1 PENISSG
8 IKPGTSKH
16 SQDPDVKVRNTSNL
30 VKKNLHKEVVIQ
42 RGTPPKAAV
51 CTHFPC
57 HLIDNKE
64 ELKIHFIQGLQQ
76 GNSSK
81 AKCRSKQRNQ
91 NQMPATELITFC
103 VAKTGGENIEAK
115 VIKNPKLRKKV
126 DFVCVYAYRNET
138 VKEALRR
145 DGRFHSY
152 IFRTCCALSETIN
165 GDSNT
170 DNVSVPDSQEDCDN
184 TPTEEQ
190 RDPPGEQPEAGPSAQ
205 SSTPPE
211 TGNARSQRK
220 EVEKDG
226 GGLLVKQTRHEIS
239 NSKEILAIL
248 RSQFAVLVKK
258 LKEREKLKNKSDVQQ
273 FFRKEFGK
281 KTECFQKMKT
291 LKCLI
296 KLSDSV
302 CQVRIEGEAVGTG
315 FLLFDKFVLT
325 NGHVVEPIY
334 DPITN
339 KLVQSVVVT
348 FDFNDLTRCHER
360 RVEAGVVVYEKH
372 MDEAGRYV
380 DFALLELSP
389 DHETGFPAGLLSNF
403 NFPTSEGGVALIGH
417 PDGGVKKMDHCF
429 ITEYEGRIEAVHKKM
444 KENFKYMQ
452 LINNNFLNWDKQ
464 SIVTDTNKLTYDTC
478 FFEGASGSPAF
489 NEHCDVVGMHTGG
502 YYYKDKTG
510 NLHRAIEFAIPLS
523 IILENL
529 LIQAVKRKRVDVLE
543 GFLIHARQSVKLNVV
558 MNRVEERSHNASLV
572 QAFNEILV
580 SNSNTSKQEEP
591 RTFYQLLFEKVP
603 GVEPMD
609 VDQ

>member
-1 PENISSG
+1 
-8 IKPGTSKH
+8 
-16 SQDPDVKVRNTSNL
+16 
-30 VKKNLHKEVVIQ
+30 
-42 RGTPPKAAV
+42 
-51 CTHFPC
+51 
-57 HLIDNKE
+57 
-64 ELKIHFIQGLQQ
+64 
-76 GNSSK
+76 
-81 AKCRSKQRNQ
+81 
-91 NQMPATELITFC
+91 MPATELITFC

-170 DNVSVPDSQEDCDN
+170 EFSQLVDGCDGKIYNVKRISNVSVPDSQEDCDN